1 VTAPVGPYGDNALL
15 VDVDDAPSAHR
26 LADAIGRARST
37 GAAPAGVDEAVV
49 GFCTVVVHVDAE
61 VDRIDVVEAW
71 LADLASRQAGP
82 EPAGAGPG
90 RGSGAD
96 GPRRVDIPVTF
107 DGPDLDAVA
116 ASIGRT
122 TASVIDLLVGG
133 DLQVAFLGFAPGFP
147 YLVGLPPE
155 LASVPRRS
163 TPRTSVPAGSVAVGG
178 GFAAVYPQDTPGGWM
193 LLGHTALRLFD
204 PDRPP
209 YTLVRAGDTVRF
221 SIGPPS
227 APSGDPGPF
236 STESTDRPGAAD
248 HRVTGGPKSTGSGRR
263 APLRASGTRFVEV
276 LDPGLL
282 SLVEDIGRRW
292 VADIGVPRA
301 GAADPETMRLANRLV
316 GNPDGAATIEVT
328 AVGPTLRFSGDAHVA
343 VVASAAD
350 GVSVCIDGHAVA
362 TDSVSPV
369 QPGQVVAIG
378 RVSAGLRAYVAV
390 AGGMAT
396 PLVMGSRSSDMLC
409 GLGPGPLMTGDQLDL
424 GAPTRPH
431 GMLSHP
437 LDPAPGPEPAVIQ
450 VIHGPHRFPQ
460 SDRHE
465 LVARVWT
472 VGAASNRIGIRLAGE
487 GRPLGAGAPETTSTA
502 MVTGAIQVPRD
513 GDPIILMPDHATLG
527 GYPVIACVIAA
538 DLAKLGQ
545 LRPGDKVRFAPV
557 DRHTARH
564 EHLRRERILAGRV
577 SGWFPT
583 EAAT

>member
-1 VTAPVGPYGDNALL
+1 VTAPVAPYGDSALL
-15 VDVDDAPSAHR
+15 IDVDDAPSAQR
-26 LADAIGRARST
+26 LAHAIGLAQAT

-49 GFCTVVVHVDAE
+49 GFCTVVVHVDPD
-61 VDRIDVVEAW
+61 VDEIDVIEAW
-71 LADLASRQAGP
+71 LTDLASRQFGP
-82 EPAGAGPG
+82 ESAGTGPG
-90 RGSGAD
+90 PGSGAD
-96 GPRRVDIPVTF
+96 QPRRVDIPVTF
-107 DGPDLDAVA
+107 DGPDLDSVA
-116 ASIGRT
+116 TSIGRT
-122 TASVIDLLVGG
+122 TASVIDLLVGT

-155 LASVPRRS
+155 LASIPRRS
-163 TPRTSVPAGSVAVGG
+163 TPRTAVPAGSVAVGG
-178 GFAAVYPQDTPGGWM
+178 GFAAVYPQATPGGWM
-193 LLGHTALRLFD
+193 LLGHTAVRLFD
-204 PDRPP
+204 PDGPP

-221 SIGPPS
+221 SISP
-227 APSGDPGPF
+227 PSGDG
-236 STESTDRPGAAD
+236 DVD
-248 HRVTGGPKSTGSGRR
+248 HPLTGGPKSTTSGRR

-276 LDPGLL
+276 VDPGLL
-282 SLVEDIGRRW
+282 SLVEDIGRRS
-292 VADIGVPRA
+292 VAGIGVPRA

-328 AVGPTLRFSGDAHVA
+328 AVGPTLGFSGDAHVA

-350 GVSVCIDGHAVA
+350 GVSVCIDGHPVA

-409 GLGPGPLMTGDQLDL
+409 GLGPGPLMAGDQLDL
-424 GAPTRPH
+424 GAPSRPH

-437 LDPAPGPEPAVIQ
+437 LDPAPGAAPTVIQ
-450 VIHGPHRFPQ
+450 VMHGPHRFPR
-460 SDRHE
+460 SDLHE

-472 VGAASNRIGIRLAGE
+472 VGDASNRIGIRLDAD

-502 MVTGAIQVPRD
+502 MITGAIQVPRD
-513 GDPIILMPDHATLG
+513 GNPIILMPDHATLG

-557 DRHTARH
+557 DRQTARH

-583 EAAT
+583 EAGT

>member
-1 VTAPVGPYGDNALL
+1 VTPPVGPYGDSALL
-15 VDVDDAPSAHR
+15 IDVDDAPSAHR
-26 LADAIGRARST
+26 LADAIGLAQST

-49 GFCTVVVHVDAE
+49 GFCTVVVHVDPE
-61 VDRIDVVEAW
+61 VDEIDVVEAW
-71 LADLASRQAGP
+71 LADLASGQARTDS
-82 EPAGAGPG
+82 AGAGPG
-90 RGSGAD
+90 GGRGTD
-96 GPRRVDIPVTF
+96 EPRRVDIPVTF

-116 ASIGRT
+116 ASIGLT
-122 TASVIDLLVGG
+122 TASVIDLLVGA

-155 LASVPRRS
+155 LASIPRRP

-178 GFAAVYPQDTPGGWM
+178 GFAAVYPQATPGGWM

-204 PDRPP
+204 PDRTP

-221 SIGPPS
+221 SISPPS
-227 APSGDPGPF
+227 APGGVPGSFSSGWTG
-236 STESTDRPGAAD
+236 RPVAAD
-248 HRVTGGPKSTGSGRR
+248 HPMGGPKSTSSGRR
-263 APLRASGTRFVEV
+263 TPLRATGTRFVEV

-282 SLVEDIGRRW
+282 SLVEDLGRRR

-328 AVGPTLRFSGDAHVA
+328 AVGPTLEFSGDAHVA

-350 GVSVCIDGHAVA
+350 GVSVCIDGLPVA
-362 TDSVSPV
+362 PDSVSPV
-369 QPGQVVAIG
+369 RPGQVVAIG

-390 AGGMAT
+390 AGGLAI
-396 PLVMGSRSSDMLC
+396 PLVMGSRSSDMLS

-437 LDPAPGPEPAVIQ
+437 LDPASGPAPTAIQ
-450 VIHGPHRFPQ
+450 VMHGPHRFPGP
-460 SDRHE
+460 DRHE
-465 LVARVWT
+465 LVSRVWT
-472 VGAASNRIGIRLAGE
+472 VGDASNRIGIRLSGE

-502 MVTGAIQVPRD
+502 MITGAIQVPRD
-513 GDPIILMPDHATLG
+513 GNPIILMPDHATLG

-538 DLAKLGQ
+538 DVAKLGQ

-557 DRHTARH
+557 DRQTARH
-564 EHLRRERILAGRV
+564 ERLRRERILAGRV

-583 EAAT
+583 EAGT